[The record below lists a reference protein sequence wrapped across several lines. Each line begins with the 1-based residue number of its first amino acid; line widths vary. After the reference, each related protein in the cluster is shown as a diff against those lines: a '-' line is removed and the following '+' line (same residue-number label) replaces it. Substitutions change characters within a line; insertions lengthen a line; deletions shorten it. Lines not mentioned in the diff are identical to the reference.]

1 MAINPAEFNKLW
13 KGPVIRTG
21 VITVII
27 PMLMCFLPSLYLYL
41 AHGVFPDFKTAMRAW
56 GMIATIY
63 GAFYIVE
70 PISYYPILGLTGTY
84 VSFLSGNI
92 GNLRVPCSAI
102 AQAAVGAESGT
113 PEGEIASTLGLCG
126 SVITNLF
133 FVSLAAVA
141 GTALLE
147 LLPPSVQQA
156 FKLYT
161 VPAIFGAMLGQ
172 FGGKAPSLIVF
183 GLAIPFFMLYAA
195 PRMGLAFLATPWLVI
210 IVSVFGT
217 IAIAR
222 VLYTKGLIK
231 KA

>member
-1 MAINPAEFNKLW
+1 MSINQAEFNKLW
-13 KGPVIRTG
+13 RGPVVRTG
-21 VITVII
+21 VITVVI
-27 PMLMCFLPSLYLYL
+27 PMLMCFLPNIYLYV
-41 AHGVFPDFKTAMRAW
+41 AHGVFPDFNTAMNAW

-84 VSFLSGNI
+84 ISFLSGNI

-102 AQAAVGAESGT
+102 AQEAVGAKSGT
-113 PEGEIASTLGLCG
+113 PESEIASTLGICG

-141 GTALLE
+141 GAALLGV
-147 LLPPSVQQA
+147 LPPVVQEA

-172 FGGKAPSLIVF
+172 FGSKMPSMIPF
-183 GLAIPFFMLYAA
+183 ALAIPFFMLYIA
-195 PRMGLAFLATPWLVI
+195 PMIGLGILATPWMVI
-210 IVSVFGT
+210 VASVFGT
-217 IAIAR
+217 IAIGRLFYVKSRGKRA
-222 VLYTKGLIK
+222 
-231 KA
+231 

>member
-1 MAINPAEFNKLW
+1 MAINPVEFNKLW

-41 AHGVFPDFKTAMRAW
+41 AHGVFPDFSTAMKAW

-84 VSFLSGNI
+84 ISFLSGNI

-102 AQAAVGAESGT
+102 AQEAVGAESGT
-113 PEGEIASTLGLCG
+113 PEGEIASTLGVCG

-141 GTALLE
+141 GAALLGV
-147 LLPPSVQQA
+147 LPATVQNV

-172 FGGKAPSLIVF
+172 FGGKMPCLIPF
-183 GLAIPFFMLYAA
+183 ALGIPFFMLYIA
-195 PRMGLAFLATPWLVI
+195 PMIGLSFLAAPWLVI
-210 IVSVFGT
+210 LVSVFGT
-217 IAIAR
+217 IAIGR
-222 VLYTKGLIK
+222 LFYIK
-231 KA
+231 SKKSA

>member
-1 MAINPAEFNKLW
+1 MAINPVEFNKLW

-27 PMLMCFLPSLYLYL
+27 PMLMCFLPNLYLYI
-41 AHGVFPDFKTAMRAW
+41 AHGVFPDFSTAMKAW

-70 PISYYPILGLTGTY
+70 PLSYYPILGLTGTY
-84 VSFLSGNI
+84 ISFLSGNI

-102 AQAAVGAESGT
+102 AQEAVGAESGT
-113 PEGEIASTLGLCG
+113 PEGEIASTLGVCG

-141 GTALLE
+141 GAVLLE
-147 LLPPSVQQA
+147 ALPAEIQSA

-172 FGGKAPSLIVF
+172 FGSKLPSLIPF
-183 GLAIPFFMLYAA
+183 ALAIPFFLLYVA
-195 PRMGLAFLATPWLVI
+195 PMIGLPFLATGWVVI
-210 IVSVFGT
+210 LFSVFGM
-217 IAIAR
+217 IAVGR
-222 VLYTKGLIK
+222 MFYVMRK
-231 KA
+231 KSA

>member
-1 MAINPAEFNKLW
+1 MSINQTEFNKLW
-13 KGPVIRTG
+13 KGPVVRTG

-27 PMLMCFLPSLYLYL
+27 PMLMCFLPNLYLYL
-41 AHGVFPDFKTAMRAW
+41 KHGVFPDFGTAMNAW

-70 PISYYPILGLTGTY
+70 PVSYYPILGLTGTY
-84 VSFLSGNI
+84 ISFLSGNI

-102 AQAAVGAESGT
+102 AQEAVGAKSGT
-113 PEGEIASTLGLCG
+113 PESEIASTLGICG

-141 GTALLE
+141 GAALLGMFPE
-147 LLPPSVQQA
+147 PVQQA

-172 FGGKAPSLIVF
+172 FGSKMPSLIVF
-183 GLAIPFFMLYAA
+183 SLGIPFFMLYVA
-195 PRMGLAFLATPWLVI
+195 PRIGLTFLATPWLVI
-210 IVSVFGT
+210 MASVFGT
-217 IAIAR
+217 IAIGR
-222 VLYTKGLIK
+222 FFYVMRK
-231 KA
+231 KKQA